1 MSGYEHELTEYEQAQ
16 LRYGCAAIRVALHAF
31 IDLFDGT
38 DIDIGALRTAIAA
51 TEGEIEKLC
60 P

>member
-1 MSGYEHELTEYEQAQ
+1 MDGYDQILTEYEQAQ
-16 LRYGCAAIRVALHAF
+16 LRLGCATIRVALHAF

-38 DIDIGALRTAIAA
+38 GIDIGALRTAVAL

>member
-1 MSGYEHELTEYEQAQ
+1 MAGYELELTEYEQAQ
-16 LRYGCAAIRVALHAF
+16 LRLGCATIRVALHAF

-38 DIDIGALRTAIAA
+38 DIDTAALRTSIAL
-51 TEGEIEKLC
+51 TEAEIEKLC